1 MDDFTKAIAP
11 FFWVDHE
18 ESKSFSVCL
27 NPGDYKPEIFHSRAD
42 EGFEGGGYD
51 WASLATVF
59 LSEKMPELEDTV
71 DVDPEASMFVAY
83 SKDSEALKKF
93 ILAFKEAYED
103 EALIQD
109 LFSRAELD

>member
-1 MDDFTKAIAP
+1 MDNFAKTIAP

-27 NPGDYKPEIFHSRAD
+27 NAGDYKPELFESRAE

-51 WASLATVF
+51 WQSLAKVF
-59 LSEKMPELEDTV
+59 LSERMPELEDTV
-71 DVDPEASMFVAY
+71 DFDSEASMFVAY
-83 SKDSEALKKF
+83 SKNEEALKQF
-93 ILAFKEAYED
+93 ILAFKGGCENEM
-103 EALIQD
+103 LIQD